1 MKLTRIALLFA
12 GALAL
17 GACDESG
24 TDAILATNPPL
35 AYTRFINGVA
45 DTGATDWRFIDR
57 LDYSPIAIGMPFRG
71 FSPYQGTAAGSR
83 QLRVFPSSTNI
94 NITSQHFVDETLTFE
109 AGKYYTII
117 HTGYAR
123 TGSTPADNIIV
134 MEDPIPATI
143 AATNFATR
151 FVHLGTGLGAMDAH
165 AVATTG
171 TTIVGSTPLFA
182 NVAYGTQST
191 YNSTRP
197 LGAFAFRA
205 AAAGQTATVTAS
217 AAAPAGSAADPTNN
231 LTAIAGTSVGG
242 SAFTAYLFPRSVAG
256 SAAPQTA
263 AFTSPAIVYLYDR
276 HPR

>member
-1 MKLTRIALLFA
+1 MRLTRIAALA
-12 GALAL
+12 ASVLAL

-24 TDAILATNPPL
+24 TDAVLAPNVAV

-45 DTGATDWRFIDR
+45 DTGATDWSFIDR
-57 LDYSPIAIGMPFRG
+57 IDYSPKMMGLAFRS
-71 FSPYQGTAAGSR
+71 FSPYQQTYPGAR
-83 QLRVFPSSTNI
+83 QLRIFPTSTNI
-94 NITSQHFVDETLTFE
+94 NVTSQHLIDETITLE

-117 HTGYAR
+117 HTGFAR

-134 MEDPIPATI
+134 MEDPIPTTV

-151 FVHLGTGLGAMDAH
+151 FVNLGTGLGAQDAH

-182 NVAYGTQST
+182 NVAYGAQSA
-191 YNSTRP
+191 YNTTRP

-217 AAAPAGSAADPTNN
+217 ATAPAGQAADATNN
-231 LTAIAGTSVGG
+231 LTAIAGTSQGG
-242 SAFTAYLFPRSVAG
+242 SVFTAYLFPRSVAG
-256 SAAPQTA
+256 SLAPQTT
-263 AFTSPAIVYLYDR
+263 AFQSPAIIYIYDR

>member
-17 GACDESG
+17 AACDESG
-24 TDAILATNPPL
+24 TDAILAPHPPL
-35 AYTRFINGVA
+35 AFTRFINGVA

-57 LDYSPIAIGMPFRG
+57 IDYSPIALGMPFRG
-71 FSPYQGTAAGSR
+71 FTPYQGTATGAR
-83 QLRVFPSSTNI
+83 QLRIFPTSTDI
-94 NITSQHFVDETLTFE
+94 TVTSQQLIDETVTFE

-123 TGSTPADNIIV
+123 TGSAPADNIIV
-134 MEDPIPATI
+134 MEDPIPTGI

-165 AVATTG
+165 AVATTSSSIA
-171 TTIVGSTPLFA
+171 TSTPLFA
-182 NVAYGTQST
+182 NVAYASQSA

-231 LTAIAGTSVGG
+231 LTAIAGSSQGG

-256 SAAPQTA
+256 SRAPQTA
-263 AFTSPAIVYLYDR
+263 AFTSPAIVYLYDK
-276 HPR
+276 HP